1 MKKIICFSLTILIL
15 VIMAFTFAGCSK
27 NCDCKL
33 QIITFYS
40 DYEEN
45 IKGQDKANKWL
56 LENDVEII
64 DIDHGD
70 SNSSVMIVYIDHS
83 CGK

>member
-27 NCDCKL
+27 NCDCKH
-33 QIITFYS
+33 QIEVFTGESY
-40 DYEEN
+40 
-45 IKGQDKANKWL
+45 ANKWL
-56 LENDVEII
+56 SENDVEIV
-64 DIDHGD
+64 DIEFEYNDH
-70 SNSSVMIVYIDHS
+70 SSSRIMIEYIDHS